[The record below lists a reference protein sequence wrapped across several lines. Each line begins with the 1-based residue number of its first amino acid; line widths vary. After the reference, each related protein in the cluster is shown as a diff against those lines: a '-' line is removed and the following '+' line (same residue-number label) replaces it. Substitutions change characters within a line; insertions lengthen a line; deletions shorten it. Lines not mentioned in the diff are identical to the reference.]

1 MGQATFGPGDSTGN
15 ERADPECGT
24 PGELESGVNRRVLV
38 AFGPVVGLMLTF
50 LSIAI
55 PVALASPPSIVA
67 VPIQVARTSAGVVS
81 YRSVGSGRP
90 LLLIMGFG
98 GSQDAW
104 TPTLVNALAK
114 GHRVIIFDNAGVGQT
129 TTPSGKLTISA
140 MADQTA
146 ALIETLH
153 LHDPDVMGWSLGG
166 MIAQALVVR
175 HPGDVRR
182 LVLCSTVL
190 GNGNATKPSSTASL
204 GLYESAVSNNVN
216 ALMSWIFPPRR
227 LTTDST
233 RYLEAV
239 TKYPNF
245 YLPSPAAD
253 RAQYEAAN
261 GWINGAEQAGHG
273 RIEVPTLIG
282 HGADDAI
289 FSPTNARKLGRAI
302 AGARVIIYPGAGH
315 AFLMIQYARAWAAR
329 VNAFLS

>member
-1 MGQATFGPGDSTGN
+1 LG
-15 ERADPECGT
+15 
-24 PGELESGVNRRVLV
+24 SGHLTLFSV
-38 AFGPVVGLMLTF
+38 AV
-50 LSIAI
+50 
-55 PVALASPPSIVA
+55 PVASASPPSIVTI
-67 VPIQVARTSAGVVS
+67 PIQVAHISAGTVS
-81 YRSVGSGRP
+81 YRSDGNGRP
-90 LLLIMGFG
+90 LVLIMGFG

-104 TPTLVNALAK
+104 TPNFVNALAK
-114 GHRVIIFDNAGVGQT
+114 RRRVIIFDNAGVGQT
-129 TTPSGKLTISA
+129 TMPSGSLTISA

-146 ALIETLH
+146 ALIKTLD
-153 LHDPDVMGWSLGG
+153 LHRPDVMGWSLGG
-166 MIAQALVVR
+166 MIAQALAVR
-175 HPGDVRR
+175 HPSDVRR

-190 GNGNATKPSSTASL
+190 GNGNATKPSSTASF

-227 LTTDST
+227 LATDST

-261 GWINGAEQAGHG
+261 GWMNGDEQAGHG
-273 RIEVPTLIG
+273 RIDVPTLIG

-302 AGARVIIYPGAGH
+302 TGAKVVIYPDAGH
-315 AFLMIQYARAWAAR
+315 AFMMIQYARAWAAR